1 MGPGVKNFAS
11 LPSLIVLAAILT
23 FESDTALRAQ
33 SQLASSATNQDA
45 ISQPIPVA
53 KEDDLIWDAEL
64 KRQWTDR
71 GTPEESSRTTLR
83 LEVAPHEYLSLI
95 RLDIPFVD
103 KKNGDPLTPH
113 LGDIKNKLVS
123 SHIPWGDVKL
133 DGVFETTFPTA
144 QPESLGQGKY
154 QLGPGFECIIPLW
167 GSSRGDT
174 PTPWTASFKP
184 WLEQN
189 FSVAGSPDFKN
200 INYTKL
206 ELELSARWKKKLT
219 LKLTP
224 KPVYNWETDE
234 SGAVIE
240 LETDWNFT
248 RRWYADL
255 VLGHGLWGVG
265 APTTYN
271 KMIQITLG
279 FNF

>member
-1 MGPGVKNFAS
+1 MKSFAPLLS
-11 LPSLIVLAAILT
+11 LFVLTAILAS
-23 FESDTALRAQ
+23 EDNIRLRAQ
-33 SQLASSATNQDA
+33 SQSLSSTNQNTV
-45 ISQPIPVA
+45 SQPISVA
-53 KEDDLIWDAEL
+53 KANDLIWDAEL
-64 KRQWTDR
+64 RRQWTDR
-71 GTPEESSRTTLR
+71 ATSEASSRTTLR
-83 LEVAPHEYLSLI
+83 LEVAPQEFLSLI

-103 KKNGDPLTPH
+103 EQNGDPLTPH

-123 SHIPWGDVKL
+123 SHIPLDDVKL
-133 DGVFETTFPTA
+133 DGVFETTFPSA

-154 QLGPGFECIIPLW
+154 QLGPGFEFILPIW
-167 GSSRGDT
+167 GSSRGDM
-174 PTPWTASFKP
+174 PSPWIVSFKP

-206 ELELSARWKKKLT
+206 ELELSAKWKKKLT
-219 LKLTP
+219 IKLTP
-224 KPVYNWETDE
+224 KPVYNWEKDN

-265 APTTYN
+265 TPTTYN
-271 KMIQITLG
+271 SMVLIALG

>member
-1 MGPGVKNFAS
+1 MKHFAWPRCLS
-11 LPSLIVLAAILT
+11 ALTGILT
-23 FESDTALRAQ
+23 FGSSALLHGQ
-33 SQLASSATNQDA
+33 SQPLASATNQNE
-45 ISQPIPVA
+45 ISRPIPLA
-53 KEDDLIWDAEL
+53 TNDDFIGDAEL
-64 KRQWTDR
+64 RRQWTDR

-83 LEVAPHEYLSLI
+83 MEVAPHEFLSLI
-95 RLDIPFVD
+95 RLDIPFID
-103 KKNGDPLTPH
+103 KDNGDPLTPK
-113 LGDIKNKLVS
+113 LGDIQNKLVS
-123 SHIPWGDVKL
+123 SHIPLGDVKL
-133 DGVFETTFPTA
+133 DGVFQTTFPTA

-154 QLGPGFECIIPLW
+154 QLGPGFEFIFPLW
-167 GSSRGDT
+167 GSNRGDA
-174 PTPWTASFKP
+174 PTSWTAGFKP
-184 WLEQN
+184 WVEQN

-200 INYTKL
+200 INYTYS
-206 ELELSARWKKKLT
+206 ELELSAKWKKKLT

-224 KPVYNWETDE
+224 KPVYNWEKDD

-271 KMIQITLG
+271 SKILIALG